1 MTRSDLPVAPT
12 SARRTTLAGATALT
26 TAVLPVFLVGA
37 LGGAIRD
44 ELAVGET
51 GIGALVT
58 VMFVSAALTA
68 TAAGR
73 LSERVGAGVAL
84 RLGVGIA
91 GVGAAIV
98 GALAHGWWQLAA
110 PLAVVGFA
118 VALVDTGAARAFAD
132 RVPVLR
138 QGLAFGIKEA
148 SIPGASMLAGL
159 SLPSVAAILGWRAS
173 FLAAAAV
180 AAAVLVAL
188 PSPRSLAADTVR
200 AVDRGPVPRVV
211 NPGVVRF
218 AAGVGVGSGAA
229 TAAATFLV
237 PSVTANGASSSVA
250 GTVLAIA
257 SLASIGVRIGVGR
270 WADTEGAAPVPVISV
285 MLVLGGAAAAV
296 LASGLALPVVMLAAV
311 VVLAAGWGWT
321 GLAFLAVVRANPE
334 APAAAAGVVLTGL
347 GAGGALGPLA
357 FGALADRASYPIA
370 WAAAVGALLVG
381 ASLVASARRELAPAD
396 AQRA

>member
-1 MTRSDLPVAPT
+1 MTRADLPVART

-37 LGGAIRD
+37 LGGAIRE
-44 ELAVGET
+44 ELGVGET
-51 GIGALVT
+51 AIGALVT

-68 TAAGR
+68 TAAGQ
-73 LSERVGAGVAL
+73 LTERVGAGVAL
-84 RLGVGIA
+84 RTGVGIA
-91 GVGAAIV
+91 GLGAAVV
-98 GALAHGWWQLAA
+98 GLLAGEWWQLAV
-110 PLAVVGFA
+110 PLGVVGFA

-132 RVPVLR
+132 RVPALR

-173 FLAAAAV
+173 FLAAAVVAV
-180 AAAVLVAL
+180 VVLVAL
-188 PSPRSLAADTVR
+188 PSPRSLASETHHA
-200 AVDRGPVPRVV
+200 ADRGPVPRVA
-211 NPGVVRF
+211 NAGVVRF
-218 AAGVGVGSGAA
+218 AIGLGFGTGAA

-237 PSVTANGASSSVA
+237 PSITANGASSSVA
-250 GTVLAIA
+250 GTILAIA
-257 SLASIGVRIGVGR
+257 SLASIGARVAVGR
-270 WADTEGAAPVPVISV
+270 WADTEGAAPVPVIGV
-285 MLVLGGAAAAV
+285 MLLLGGAAAAV
-296 LASGLALPVVMLAAV
+296 LAAGLALPIVVIASI

-357 FGALADRASYPIA
+357 FGALADRASYPLA
-370 WAAAVGALLVG
+370 WTAAVGALLVG
-381 ASLVASARRELAPAD
+381 AGLVASARHELAPAD
-396 AQRA
+396 ATQ